1 MIKAV
6 WDALIIQADE
16 KNEKLHGKFIIPD
29 MSQERAIIGTVVDV
43 GPGRWNAAGTERTP
57 MSFKI
62 GDRVILPQ
70 TGFAKLEWEGVE
82 YLAISEAHILAL
94 IEE

>member
-16 KNEKLHGKFIIPD
+16 KNERIHGKFIIPD

-43 GPGRWNAAGTERTP
+43 GPGRWNIDGTFRIA
-57 MSFKI
+57 MSFKV
-62 GDRVILPQ
+62 GDRVLLPQ

-82 YLAISEAHILAL
+82 YLAISEAHVLAL
-94 IEE
+94 IEK